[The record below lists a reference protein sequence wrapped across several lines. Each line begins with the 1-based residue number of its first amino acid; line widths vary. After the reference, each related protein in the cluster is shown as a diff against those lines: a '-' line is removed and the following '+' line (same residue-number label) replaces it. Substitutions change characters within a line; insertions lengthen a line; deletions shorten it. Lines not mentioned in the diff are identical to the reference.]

1 MKCAARAARALVLF
15 ALAAACRAPALEPE
29 PAGPPRGYV
38 VAAVTYELPLADAER
53 IWLPAH
59 AREPALSVGFDTN
72 GELERTVKELAAAD
86 AQVRTRAW
94 HTARVANEAW
104 VKLAPRDAE
113 LARELD
119 LAVCPMWRDSW
130 TPLALD
136 VAVEW
141 RDARGERLAKLPS
154 SAQPVPPGVAVRIV
168 CLPARGSG
176 ASEPPRA
183 RFTFVRATPDAHAP

>member
-1 MKCAARAARALVLF
+1 MKRASRAVIALCLS
-15 ALAAACRAPALEPE
+15 LAAVACRAPAREPE
-29 PAGPPRGYV
+29 PPVPPRGYV
-38 VAAVTYELPLADAER
+38 VAAVTYEIALAEAER

-72 GELERTVKELAAAD
+72 GELEREVKKLAAAD
-86 AQVRTRAW
+86 ANVRTRAW

-104 VKLAPRDAE
+104 VKLAPRDAD

-119 LAVCPMWRDSW
+119 LSVCPMWRDSW

-154 SAQPVPPGVAVRIV
+154 SAQPVPPGVAVRVV

-176 ASEPPRA
+176 ASEPVLA
-183 RFTFVRATPDAHAP
+183 RFTFVRATPDVHAP